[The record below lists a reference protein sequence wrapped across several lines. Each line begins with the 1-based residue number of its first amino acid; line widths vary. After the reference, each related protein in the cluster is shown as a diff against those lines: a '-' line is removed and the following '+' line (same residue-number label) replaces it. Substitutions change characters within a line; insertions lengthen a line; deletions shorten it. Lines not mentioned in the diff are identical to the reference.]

1 MDSDKETDIPEYNR
15 IDEKEDDLL
24 VQNAK
29 KAAQEKQRQ
38 QEKNDEQLYFLF
50 IKLRVGFQP
59 YSYTFKLR

>member
-38 QEKNDEQLYFLF
+38 QEKNDE
-50 IKLRVGFQP
+50 
-59 YSYTFKLR
+59 

>member
-38 QEKNDEQLYFLF
+38 QEKND
-50 IKLRVGFQP
+50 K
-59 YSYTFKLR
+59 

>member
-1 MDSDKETDIPEYNR
+1 MDSDKEIDIPEYNR

-38 QEKNDEQLYFLF
+38 QEKNDE
-50 IKLRVGFQP
+50 
-59 YSYTFKLR
+59 

>member
-50 IKLRVGFQP
+50 INLRVGFQP
-59 YSYTFKLR
+59 YSYTFKFR

>member
-1 MDSDKETDIPEYNR
+1 MDSDKETDIHEYNR

-38 QEKNDEQLYFLF
+38 QEKNDE
-50 IKLRVGFQP
+50 
-59 YSYTFKLR
+59 

>member
-29 KAAQEKQRQ
+29 KAAQEKTKTARK
-38 QEKNDEQLYFLF
+38 E
-50 IKLRVGFQP
+50 
-59 YSYTFKLR
+59 